1 MSIKFNKILRFTLI
15 LSSLLTVYGCTVI
28 PGARMSIGDKTVVE
42 TADEELDLDRISVVY
57 PITYSLLQQL
67 NSAGSVQKS
76 QSFNT
81 NSPNAGDYSYKI
93 GSGDILDIRLWNIQ
107 NVNMTIGALRDMENS
122 GVSVDS
128 NGYIFYPLVGRF
140 QVKGKTI
147 PVVRTQLTAA
157 LRKYIVDPQLDVSVA
172 QFRSQQ
178 VSVTGSVRNAG
189 QFPITTV
196 PMTVLDI
203 VSLAGG
209 FMPDADTRNIK
220 WTHNGK
226 LETLSLQD
234 LIQEGDVSQNRLLAG
249 GDIVYIP
256 SAENSPV
263 YVMGEVVRQANV
275 TIDNTGLSLTAA
287 LGKVSGMDQ
296 ALSDATG
303 VFVIRN
309 MPNDINRKPFH
320 IYQLDLSDATAY
332 GLGTQFM
339 LQPQD
344 VVYVTAAPVALWSR
358 VMSQLIP
365 TVDSGSSVRSS
376 TN

>member
-1 MSIKFNKILRFTLI
+1 MSIKLNKILCFTLI
-15 LSSLLTVYGCTVI
+15 ALMLTTYGCTVI
-28 PGARMSIGDKTVVE
+28 PGSRMSIGDKTVSKS
-42 TADEELDLDRISVVY
+42 TDGELDLDKISIVY

-67 NSAGSVQKS
+67 N
-76 QSFNT
+76 QSSNIKHDTLYNT
-81 NSPNAGDYSYKI
+81 NSPTANGYSYKI
-93 GSGDILDIRLWNIQ
+93 GSGDILNITLWNVQ
-107 NVNMTIGALRDMENS
+107 DVNMTIGSLRGTGNA

-140 QVKGKTI
+140 QVKGKTV
-147 PVVRTQLTAA
+147 PVVREQLTAA
-157 LRKYIVDPQLDVSVA
+157 LKKYIVDPQLDVNITE
-172 QFRSQQ
+172 FRSQH
-178 VSVTGSVRNAG
+178 VSVTGAVRNTG

-203 VSLAGG
+203 ISLAGG
-209 FMPDADTRNIK
+209 FMPEADTRNIK

-234 LIQEGDVSQNRLLAG
+234 LIQEGDISQNKLLFG

-263 YVMGEVVRQANV
+263 HVMGEVGRQANV
-275 TIDNTGLSLTAA
+275 TIDNNGLSLTAA

-303 VFVIRN
+303 VFVIRKI
-309 MPNDINRKPFH
+309 PNDVNRKPFH

-344 VVYVTAAPVALWSR
+344 VVYVTAAPVTLWNR

-365 TVDSGSSVRSS
+365 TVDGGSSVRNL